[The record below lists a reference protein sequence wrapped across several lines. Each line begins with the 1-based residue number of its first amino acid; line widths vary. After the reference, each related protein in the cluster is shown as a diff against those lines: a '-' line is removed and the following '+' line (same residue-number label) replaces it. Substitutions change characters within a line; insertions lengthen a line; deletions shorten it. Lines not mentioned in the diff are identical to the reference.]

1 MATPIRSLKTPKRNK
16 RKITPYHIQDTPSPQ
31 LPYRDTFSPT
41 RPSTGYRMD
50 RSPIFQGQ
58 QQGEPIRPLS
68 VKGAPKKQNSNS
80 GFLMSTHSSRFF
92 QVMNERSQ
100 RYESSLE
107 GFLHKAAEM
116 PLYQAVESLIEEE
129 LKAESVTF
137 WQDIPSLQL
146 LFSEKHSKSVGHTR
160 GIIGHTFFTRQS
172 IKMEHA
178 NDHSAFLP
186 EIDGIAG
193 KEDQPMMFFPLWD
206 YSTTVCGVVQVVK
219 EEGEKFDSIDEE
231 FVTYFIKKFKVFSH
245 WFGDVPMPHVVMLE
259 LLQIMEI
266 EQFLLLFQKKL
277 TQIFNCESAEVW
289 RHDLVAGQMCRYKRI
304 KTDIADGNAGIV
316 GEAFRKSILINCES
330 CKMRSSYYEPIDG
343 PADQPVLV
351 LPVIDNVNSIHY
363 AIALRGKRVQPVF
376 YFNDEVLLRKIA
388 PYLLLSFAN
397 IEKYSLKGKDARF
410 NQGEHNCVRDL
421 KEVTAK
427 IEKAEL
433 PTDKVVVYA
442 MEKLERLT
450 ASDRCSLFLYNP
462 KKDKLESLYNSGLKK
477 QISIPLE
484 RGVVGK
490 TFRESVIHNIPD
502 AYEDIHF
509 DSTIDLES
517 GYRTKTLLSYP
528 LITPKHETIGVIQL
542 LNKLDGKPF
551 SNIDISFVQI
561 YGAYCASLIDGER
574 VHEQNLLINERINAL
589 LCISNAFSTNNSPK
603 EILQEVMKNARIA
616 CDCDCS
622 SLFIVD
628 DVLNVLTS
636 YLVYGGKV
644 PATLPLSH
652 GIAAIAVKT
661 KTSII
666 VNDPY
671 HDPRFNKTI
680 DINTGFQTKCALAVP
695 VKTPQND
702 VLAVIE
708 LINKKNNEF
717 NEIDLQMIEA
727 FAAHVSIAIELRRYK
742 NIVAKGSSEIE
753 MNKWVGEIE
762 RKSFITPQR
771 LEIIQ
776 QKQSC
781 LTTRDF
787 FCIDW
792 NGIGLFKI
800 AFYIFNLFGLFQ
812 KYQITNEL
820 FFVFLYNL
828 RATYNDVPYH
838 NWIHAIDVLQY
849 VAYQI
854 KKANFD
860 AIMTSNELFAM
871 CVAAICHDA
880 NHEGLNN
887 VYNEKAQTPLGILYK
902 DISVMERHHCSV
914 AIQIISQDK
923 SNIFHAL
930 PESDLISMWHWI
942 IQLILATDM
951 ALHFKLVKNA
961 NDIMDQ
967 GPINLSN
974 ESHRLMTM
982 TLIIKVADISN
993 VSRPFEI
1000 ADKWCDVLCEEF
1012 WRQGDMEKARG
1023 FDYTSP
1029 NNDRS
1034 NSNKPQNQ
1042 IGFYKFVCIPLYSA
1056 IARVLPELAE
1066 NAEAVEE
1073 NLQIWKEKLA
1083 QQEAAETE
1091 LKEGKKDKE
1100 AGEK

>member
-1 MATPIRSLKTPKRNK
+1 MATPLRSLKSPKRNK
-16 RKITPYHIQDTPSPQ
+16 RKITPYHVQDTPSPQ

-68 VKGAPKKQNSNS
+68 VKSAPKKHNSNS

-193 KEDQPMMFFPLWD
+193 KENQPMMFFPLWD

-231 FVTYFIKKFKVFSH
+231 FVSYFIKKFKVFSH
-245 WFGDVPMPHVVMLE
+245 WFGDVPMPHVVLLE

-289 RHDLVAGQMCRYKRI
+289 RHDLVAGQMCQYKRI

-421 KEVTAK
+421 KEVTNK

-433 PTDKVVVYA
+433 PTDKVVICA

-462 KKDKLESLYNSGLKK
+462 KKDKLESLYHSGLKK
-477 QISIPLE
+477 PISIPLE

-589 LCISNAFSTNNSPK
+589 LCIANAFSTNNSPK
-603 EILQEVMKNARIA
+603 DILQEVMKNARIA

-628 DVLNVLTS
+628 DVLSVLTS

-717 NEIDLQMIEA
+717 NEIDLQMMEA

-753 MNKWVGEIE
+753 MNKWVGEVE

-838 NWIHAIDVLQY
+838 NWIHAIDVLQFY
-849 VAYQI
+849 IYQI
-854 KKANFD
+854 KKCNFD
-860 AIMTSNELFAM
+860 QMLTGLELLAISVACLTHDVGHLGLSNEYLENTKHP
-871 CVAAICHDA
+871 I
-880 NHEGLNN
+880 
-887 VYNEKAQTPLGILYK
+887 GILYK
-902 DISVMERHHCSV
+902 GISPSERYHCSKL
-914 AIQIISQDK
+914 IELTNQRGC
-923 SNIFHAL
+923 NIFHAL
-930 PESDLISMWHWI
+930 PEPELAKLWSWI
-942 IQLILATDM
+942 IHLILATDM
-951 ALHFKLVKNA
+951 SRNSKIIKQA
-961 NDIMDQ
+961 NDIMDE

-974 ESHRLMTM
+974 ESHRL
-982 TLIIKVADISN
+982 VAMALMMNAANISN
-993 VSRPFEI
+993 VCRPFQT
-1000 ADKWCDVLCEEF
+1000 ADQWVSALLDEF
-1012 WRQGDMEKARG
+1012 YAQGDLEAGHKME
-1023 FDYTSP
+1023 YSNP
-1029 NNDRS
+1029 MNDRDS
-1034 NSNKPQNQ
+1034 NVKEQCQILYISDVCMPLFHVVARIFGELESNIDMVLQNLE
-1042 IGFYKFVCIPLYSA
+1042 K
-1056 IARVLPELAE
+1056 
-1066 NAEAVEE
+1066 
-1073 NLQIWKEKLA
+1073 WKEIKK
-1083 QQEAAETE
+1083 QSDKVKQAET
-1091 LKEGKKDKE
+1091 
-1100 AGEK
+1100 GEETEE